1 MTALDNLNQ
10 IKKLDKSSMVS
21 FISDLPDQ
29 IGKAYQKAQ
38 KIKMPKNYK
47 NIKNIVICGMGGS
60 AIGGDL
66 IKIMTENQL
75 TIPLIVNRSW
85 KLPSM
90 VNKNSLVFLVSFSG
104 QTQEILNCAQ
114 SAVKKEAK
122 IVMITGGGEL
132 QKIAQKYK
140 LPIFKF
146 RYSGPPRAGLGYLS
160 MPILVI
166 LEKLNLINLNDWQI
180 PSSLT
185 KLANFN
191 QIFYPKARS
200 EKNIAKYL
208 AYFIFDHLPII
219 IVPENLAG
227 LARRFKTQMAENSK
241 NFCFF
246 ETFPE
251 IFHNSIES
259 QFTWRLKNEIVV
271 LIFEDFNYKS
281 NTKQALRLFQKLL
294 DQEKIAW
301 EGIPNFGDNL
311 FIQTFSLVLLSDWVS
326 FYLSMLNKID
336 PTPVAK
342 IQWLKKQMNFKG
354 KQASLQ
360 QKNK

>member
-1 MTALDNLNQ
+1 MTTLDDLKQ
-10 IKKLDKSSMVS
+10 IKKLDKASMVS

-29 IGKAYQKAQ
+29 ILKAYQGAQ
-38 KIKMPKNYK
+38 KIKMPENYK

-85 KLPSM
+85 ELPSI
-90 VNKNSLVFLVSFSG
+90 VNKDSLVFLVSFSG
-104 QTQEILNCAQ
+104 QTKEILNCAKT
-114 SAVKKEAK
+114 AIKKRAK
-122 IVMITGGGEL
+122 ISIITGGGEL

-146 RYSGPPRAGLGYLS
+146 QYSGPPRAGLGYLS
-160 MPILVI
+160 IPILVI
-166 LEKLNLINLNDWQI
+166 LEKLNLINLNNWQI
-180 PSSLT
+180 SSSVT
-185 KLANFN
+185 KLENFN
-191 QIFYPKARS
+191 QIFYPKATS

-219 IVPENLAG
+219 IAPENLGG

-259 QFTWRLKNEIVV
+259 QFPWRLKDEIVF
-271 LIFEDFNYKS
+271 LIFENFNEKS
-281 NTKQALRLFQKLL
+281 NTNQALRSFQKLL
-294 DQEKIAW
+294 DQEKIDW
-301 EGIPNFGDNL
+301 EGIPSFGDNL
-311 FIQTFSLVLLSDWVS
+311 FIQIFSLVLLGDWIS
-326 FYLSMLNKID
+326 FYLSILNKID
-336 PTPVAK
+336 PTPVTK
-342 IQWLKKQMNFKG
+342 IQWLKKQMNPKG
-354 KQASLQ
+354 KRAFSRT
-360 QKNK
+360 KK